1 MNNTKKNFYVII
13 GLSIFLF
20 IFYVRIIRMRL
31 PKDLDLFYPDI
42 KWIFL
47 FVTINSII
55 MSLFIIYKNLCLYF
69 HQEERETIF
78 TIYGNKISAFIDKG
92 ILEGYDFI
100 CGFHPHP
107 YDIVS
112 KIADIFFN
120 IFKNMSIAITLWL
133 TFYIKCIIS
142 IIFLIDIFI
151 FFQFNYFY
159 KSLFLLVIPL
169 IFKIIFYILRDFS
182 TNITE
187 IEEFIN
193 VAHVEGDT
201 YKFTFKAEF
210 KHLTNI
216 KVYMEQYILCKQIIN
231 YFDHYDYY
239 SPWFTIR
246 KNIIIYALFLIGWVY
261 ILIKNIFLL
270 AVIC

>member
-112 KIADIFFN
+112 KIADIFF
-120 IFKNMSIAITLWL
+120 K
-133 TFYIKCIIS
+133 
-142 IIFLIDIFI
+142 
-151 FFQFNYFY
+151 FNYFY

-210 KHLTNI
+210 KHFTNI
-216 KVYMEQYILCKQIIN
+216 KFILL
-231 YFDHYDYY
+231 
-239 SPWFTIR
+239 
-246 KNIIIYALFLIGWVY
+246 NIYCV
-261 ILIKNIFLL
+261 NR
-270 AVIC
+270 